1 MILFIAIILIKG
13 KCNWKSWGTVT
24 YMFWPQKTENS
35 NALDVNASDYLFFEL
50 FGQNGSFQYK
60 YQYKDRKAKR
70 TISPLYKLF

>member
-1 MILFIAIILIKG
+1 
-13 KCNWKSWGTVT
+13 
-24 YMFWPQKTENS
+24 MFWPQKAENS